1 MLPGAPNTTIAE
13 YWLIFK
19 GSSSPKGGLHISATY
34 PLSLNL
40 FPTSPAV
47 SYTHLTLPTNREV

>member
-34 PLSLNL
+34 PPISK
-40 FPTSPAV
+40 FI
-47 SYTHLTLPTNREV
+47 SYISWN